1 MDYGKTAYLKA
12 EDLEIR
18 MSRMESRTR
27 AVVSDLTVRP
37 AFDTSCGKLVVSSV
51 RSGGNA
57 SYLCIVSVRVY
68 KSGGTLSLNIG
79 GLKSG
84 APRSAEAKTKSF
96 SVLSWARRL
105 PRAARKLRC
114 RAIPDALCFPYR

>member
-79 GLKSG
+79 GLEVGRAAFGGSEKSL
-84 APRSAEAKTKSF
+84 R
-96 SVLSWARRL
+96 VLSWARRL
-105 PRAARKLRC
+105 PQAARKLRC